1 MLDYGNCYTMSNSE
15 VRVYLD
21 GEKIDVAYGKT
32 ASKQIEFIFE
42 QGSKLELVEGEPNG
56 YIRFNSLSVSDCG
69 LPFWKL
75 EFVKWHQ
82 RGYKMRLPIFD

>member
-1 MLDYGNCYTMSNSE
+1 MSDSE

-21 GEKIDVAYGKT
+21 GEEIDIAYGKT

-56 YIRFNSLSVSDCG
+56 YIQFNSISVSDCG
-69 LPFWKL
+69 IPFWKL
-75 EFVKWHQ
+75 EFMKWYHM
-82 RGYKMRLPIFD
+82 GYKLRLPIF